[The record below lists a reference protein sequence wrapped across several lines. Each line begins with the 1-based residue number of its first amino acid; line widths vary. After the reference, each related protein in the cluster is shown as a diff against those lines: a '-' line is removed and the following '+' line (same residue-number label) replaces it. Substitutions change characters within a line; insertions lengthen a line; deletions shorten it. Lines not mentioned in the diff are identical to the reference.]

1 MTENQESGDES
12 WPTADQNVW
21 PLTDH
26 AGDRVELLA
35 TLNRGVSREA
45 GSHTDL
51 HRVMGDKVLARTE
64 GLRCEGTLQLGAQEQ
79 N

>member
-1 MTENQESGDES
+1 
-12 WPTADQNVW
+12 
-21 PLTDH
+21 
-26 AGDRVELLA
+26 
-35 TLNRGVSREA
+35 LNRGVSREA